1 MSVRFGKGSR
11 LRASDLND
19 LSGRAEA
26 AHLGAAG
33 FLAQENGREQVAR
46 NPRRSAPVPPRPSA
60 PRLFDLCFKP
70 VPDSDGELGI
80 HVFCGHGSM
89 GPCEPAVRVN
99 GRAVWGLWDE
109 TEASWDDES
118 PWQLLKG
125 GYDAPPADGTAVW
138 IVFGIPDADWGRSKW
153 GNAAKPASGGGLH
166 WELAVGTLSAPPAPT
181 RSARGA
187 DEPHYLHPVLVGF
200 WKTGTGLVQCHAG
213 PVEITVEVPDT
224 DAAGTAVP
232 ERKSLE
238 RASDATLA
246 VRGWTDPEACPSLA
260 LTGTDGKA
268 AAGAS
273 DNSLLVRSSL
283 SAGDSIRMRY
293 LGFADLLAALDR
305 RYPKK
310 DSGDG
315 DGDDLLDPL
324 SDLISK
330 PCPNGHDRTT
340 PLVIYWNPC
349 DLEDAQGSVL
359 QPAGWQ
365 QGQFWPVG
373 GNASQCKGA
382 SIGDSNGNVVIN
394 QDARRLDGGYWAAT
408 GGFGVGG
415 DAEVSGLVRSTA
427 GFMYDAGADS
437 FELVAAILDLRSRV
451 SANETALSGLET
463 LLSQI

>member
-1 MSVRFGKGSR
+1 MKVLTDRTAAR
-11 LRASDLND
+11 LARLLAKCESPAAARA
-19 LSGRAEA
+19 
-26 AHLGAAG
+26 
-33 FLAQENGREQVAR
+33 V
-46 NPRRSAPVPPRPSA
+46 RRSGPSA
-60 PRLFDLCFKP
+60 PSSRLFDLCFKQP
-70 VPDSDGELGI
+70 PDGEHGTFGI
-80 HVFCGHGSM
+80 YLFVGRKEDDAASLAD
-89 GPCEPAVRVN
+89 AVRVN
-99 GRAVWGLWDE
+99 GRAVDCAWPASLWD
-109 TEASWDDES
+109 WNPDS
-118 PWQLLKG
+118 PWQRIG
-125 GYDAPPADGTAVW
+125 DEYNAAPTNGTAVW
-138 IVFGIPDADWGRSKW
+138 IVFGLHTESWSSRKW
-153 GNAAKPASGGGLH
+153 GDAANGGASGDLV
-166 WELAVGTLSAPPAPT
+166 WEPVVGTLASPPDYSNLP
-181 RSARGA
+181 SGA
-187 DEPHYLHPVLVGF
+187 AKPHYLHPVLVGF
-200 WKTGTGLVQCHAG
+200 WKDGVGLVQCHAG

-293 LGFADLLAALDR
+293 LSFAALLAALDR
-305 RYPKK
+305 RYPRK

-330 PCPNGHDRTT
+330 PCPIGHDRTT

-349 DLEDAQGSVL
+349 DLEDDQGNVL

-365 QGQFWPVG
+365 QGQFWPTG
-373 GNASQCKGA
+373 GNASQCKGS

-394 QDARRLDGGYWAAT
+394 QDTRTLTGGTWNFAT
-408 GGFGVGG
+408 GFSVQNVPFVRKNLSVDGYVRV
-415 DAEVSGLVRSTA
+415 DVLATTAPSGTIPSLASHEALTN
-427 GFMYDAGADS
+427 
-437 FELVAAILDLRSRV
+437 LAARV
-451 SANETALSGLET
+451 SAAENSLSGLET